1 MAAGPAALP
10 ATSDRGEHTMTDT
23 AVKINSV
30 RVPEGKLGV
39 FFMGQAGAVLKAPD
53 DELLAVDL
61 YLSDCCERYFGF
73 KRLMP
78 KLIGTADVKFDYIC
92 ATHAHYDHFD
102 PDSVPALLAHGGKL
116 YAASDCREECDRLG
130 IKEMEEL
137 KVGTRHTAGAFTIE
151 AVECD
156 HGEGTPYAVGL
167 YITCGEKS
175 VYIAGDTCFRP
186 DIAEKMSGYKID
198 LMFAPING
206 AYGNLDWKQGADF
219 FAIVRPKLCV
229 PCHYWNFAE
238 HGGDPG
244 KFADEMKSAHP
255 DLPYRLMTPGEYTE
269 I

>member
-1 MAAGPAALP
+1 
-10 ATSDRGEHTMTDT
+10 MTDT

-73 KRLMP
+73 KRLKP

-116 YAASDCREECDRLG
+116 YAASDC
-130 IKEMEEL
+130 
-137 KVGTRHTAGAFTIE
+137 
-151 AVECD
+151 

>member
-1 MAAGPAALP
+1 
-10 ATSDRGEHTMTDT
+10 MTDT

-116 YAASDCREECDRLG
+116 YAASDCREECDCLG

-137 KVGTRHTAGAFTIE
+137 KVGTKHTAGAFTIE